1 MKVDQITEQLLGEI
15 LQDFDQDAAV
25 RLEVEDNFTEEEFED
40 KWPFSLA
47 KKKQI
52 EEKPV
57 SPIAMKKPDEEKKS
71 EQQQDTEAKRKHDE
85 AMKKYHDEQ
94 AALEAH
100 HKKVVEYLDFMIEIV
115 DKEVLMQALSKPI
128 QHDPLRVLEKIQAFD
143 TEDEIE
149 QFSK

>member
-1 MKVDQITEQLLGEI
+1 
-15 LQDFDQDAAV
+15 
-25 RLEVEDNFTEEEFED
+25 
-40 KWPFSLA
+40 
-47 KKKQI
+47 
-52 EEKPV
+52 
-57 SPIAMKKPDEEKKS
+57 MKKPDEEKKS